1 MGIVY
6 QKDKRSGITYA
17 YENIAYWDK
26 EKKQSRSKRKLIGRV
41 NENGKIINTDQRCA
55 HLRSGDFKYKDF
67 ASYTRKELIDE
78 IIRLRRKYE
87 Q

>member
-1 MGIVY
+1 MGIIY

-17 YENIAYWDK
+17 YENTAYWDK
-26 EKKQSRSKRKLIGRV
+26 EKKKSRSKRKLIGRV
-41 NENGKIINTDQRCA
+41 NENGEIVKTDQRCA
-55 HLRSGDFKYKDF
+55 HLRNGDFKYKDF
-67 ASYTRKELIDE
+67 ASYTKKELIDE